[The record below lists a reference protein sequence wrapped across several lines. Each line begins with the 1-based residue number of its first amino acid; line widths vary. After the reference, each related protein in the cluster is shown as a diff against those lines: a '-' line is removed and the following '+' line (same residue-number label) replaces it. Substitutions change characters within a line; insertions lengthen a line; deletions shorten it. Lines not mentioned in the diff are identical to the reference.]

1 MQSMG
6 KYLCAI
12 KLYFFV
18 MPINNLQIW
27 VNKFLD
33 NDQLYCNSATKNIL
47 VNNVLLTRK
56 GLEM

>member
-1 MQSMG
+1 MG